1 MKNLS
6 YKKTLTEKIQIKGV
20 LSDDATM
27 ITVSDKEEEFE
38 VALQDFLNRFAGEYV
53 EITLSSKEE
62 QDLSDELQ

>member
-38 VALQDFLNRFAGEYV
+38 VALQDFLNRFVGEYV